1 MAAETLVA
9 RDEALVASARFFRV
23 LGDPTRLRVLRLL
36 LERPRTVSE
45 LVEATASSQSK
56 VSNHLAC
63 LRWCRFVEA
72 ERDGRHVTYRVTD
85 PRIGAFLDAVEDLTV
100 EHREH
105 LASCGRIGPDW
116 I

>member
-1 MAAETLVA
+1 MATGTAVA
-9 RDEALVASARFFRV
+9 RDEAVVASARLFRV
-23 LGDPTRLRVLRLL
+23 LGDPTRLGVLRLL
-36 LERPRTVSE
+36 LEQPRTVSE

-63 LRWCRFVEA
+63 LRWCRLVDA

-85 PRIGAFLDAVEDLTV
+85 PGLGGLLDAADELSS

-105 LASCGRIGPDW
+105 LATCKRIGPDW

>member
-1 MAAETLVA
+1 MAAKTLVG
-9 RDEALVASARFFRV
+9 RDDAVVASARFFRV
-23 LGDPTRLRVLRLL
+23 LGHPTRLRVLRLL

-45 LVEATASSQSK
+45 LVEGTASSQSK

-63 LRWCRFVEA
+63 LRWCQFVEA
-72 ERDGRHVTYRVTD
+72 ERGGRHVTYRVTD
-85 PRIGAFLDAVEDLTV
+85 PRIAALLEAVEDLTV
-100 EHREH
+100 EHRQH